1 MVISADD
8 EMFLASVKAVGG
20 AYPLRGAL
28 SVDKGLSQASTD
40 IPEPGTV
47 FLAPRL
53 VQQLSAS
60 VGDEVYVGDATLT
73 VAGTLLSEPD
83 STTGFLAT
91 ALAWS

>member
-40 IPEPGTV
+40 IPEPGQ
-47 FLAPRL
+47 FFWRRGSFNSCRPL
-53 VQQLSAS
+53 
-60 VGDEVYVGDATLT
+60 
-73 VAGTLLSEPD
+73 
-83 STTGFLAT
+83 
-91 ALAWS
+91 